1 MSRQPSPR
9 NRGPQPRAASP
20 KLPQRQTVIAAI
32 IAGIVTCSLVAG
44 LVGTVWLDQA
54 SAPPT
59 GEPVAPSDGETGSF
73 ETAMRAA
80 IAENPEDAVALVSLA
95 NLLALRGD
103 LAEAIGLYERALAVD
118 PDNAATRRAFALALA
133 QAGKLA
139 DAELQYRRVLEANPN
154 DAEALLFLGQV
165 YERWSPPRLGEAAAV
180 YARAVAAEPGS
191 VSADEAAK
199 ALARLPA
206 GVIAATPVAT
216 PE

>member
-1 MSRQPSPR
+1 MSQQPNAR
-9 NRGPQPRAASP
+9 NRAPRSRPAGS

-32 IAGIVTCSLVAG
+32 IAAVVVCSLVAG
-44 LVGTVWLDQA
+44 LLGTVWLDQA
-54 SAPPT
+54 PTADPLPPT
-59 GEPVAPSDGETGSF
+59 NEGMGSF
-73 ETAMRAA
+73 QAAMRTA
-80 IAENPEDAVALVSLA
+80 IAEDPNDAVALVSLA
-95 NLLALRGD
+95 NLLALEGS
-103 LAEAIGLYERALAVD
+103 LPEAIGLYERALAVD

-133 QAGKLA
+133 QAGNLA

-165 YERWSPPRLGEAAAV
+165 YERWSPPRLDDAATA

-199 ALARLPA
+199 ALARLPV
-206 GVIAATPVAT
+206 GVGAATPAPS